1 MTGPEIITETA
12 LAAGLLAALIA
23 LTVIDLRTH
32 RLPDLITLPLIAA
45 GVGAAWLMA
54 APVWLHA
61 LGAGVGY
68 LALVGVEKAYERARG
83 RQGLGRGDAKLFAAG
98 GAWCGALALPFI
110 LLAASVSALLY
121 VGALK
126 LAAGRA
132 ISADDMIAFGPFL
145 AFGIALIFVLERLGL
160 AAPLGL

>member
-1 MTGPEIITETA
+1 MMSGLEIV
-12 LAAGLLAALIA
+12 LAATLMTALIA
-23 LTVIDLRTH
+23 LTVIDLRTY

-45 GVGAAWLMA
+45 GVLAAWLLGS
-54 APVWLHA
+54 PIWLHA

-68 LALVGVEKAYERARG
+68 IALVGVEKAYERARG

-110 LLAASVSALLY
+110 LLAASVSALMY

-126 LAAGRA
+126 LVSGRM

-145 AFGIALIFVLERLGL
+145 AFGIALIFALQQLGL

>member
-1 MTGPEIITETA
+1 MTGLETA
-12 LAAGLLAALIA
+12 LAAVLLAALTV
-23 LTVIDLRTH
+23 LTVVDLRTY
-32 RLPDLITLPLIAA
+32 RLPDMITLPLIAA
-45 GVGAAWLMA
+45 GVGAAWLLA
-54 APVWLHA
+54 SPLWLHA
-61 LGAGVGY
+61 LGAGAGY
-68 LALVGVEKAYERARG
+68 LVLVGVEKAYERARG
-83 RQGLGRGDAKLFAAG
+83 RPGLGRGDAKLFAAG

-126 LAAGRA
+126 LVSGRTIA
-132 ISADDMIAFGPFL
+132 ADDMIAFGPFL

>member
-1 MTGPEIITETA
+1 MTGSEIAIETA
-12 LAAGLLAALIA
+12 LAAALLAALIA
-23 LTVIDLRTH
+23 LTVIDLRTY

-45 GVGAAWLMA
+45 GVLAAWLLGSA
-54 APVWLHA
+54 IWLHA

-83 RQGLGRGDAKLFAAG
+83 RPGLGRGDAKLFAAG

-110 LLAASVSALLY
+110 LLAASVSAL
-121 VGALK
+121 VFVAALK
-126 LAAGRA
+126 LVSNRT
-132 ISADDMIAFGPFL
+132 IKADDMIAFGPFL
-145 AFGIALIFVLERLGL
+145 AFGIALIFILERLGL